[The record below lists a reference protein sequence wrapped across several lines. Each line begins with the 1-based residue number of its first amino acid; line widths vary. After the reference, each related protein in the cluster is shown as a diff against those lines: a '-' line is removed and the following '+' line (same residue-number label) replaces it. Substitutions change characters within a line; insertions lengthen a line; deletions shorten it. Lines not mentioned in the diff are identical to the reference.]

1 MKQEAEIVIADIIK
15 ETAAKTA
22 EAIYEKLKQDAK
34 KGRDKQI
41 NNTKLLLENYR
52 IFKEHVDN
60 AVFDL
65 VRLDEENETAFEIL
79 DSMWQRFGVGQAE
92 MKVQSIVKSATR
104 TRIIYEHVQSMLG
117 LYESFCYNSGK
128 DENIRRW
135 EVIKALY
142 IDDTQG
148 RTPSEIR
155 TELAE
160 KFFTDPRTI
169 YRWQLD
175 AIEKI
180 SVLVF
185 GIDGLKK

>member
-22 EAIYEKLKQDAK
+22 DAIYEKLKQDAK

-41 NNTKLLLENYR
+41 NNTKMLLENYR

-79 DSMWQRFGVGQAE
+79 DSMWQRFGVGRAE

-104 TRIIYEHVQSMLG
+104 TRIIFEHVQNMLG
-117 LYESFCYNSGK
+117 LYESFCNSSGK
-128 DENIRRW
+128 EENIRRW

-142 IDDTQG
+142 VDDTHG

-160 KFFTDPRTI
+160 KYFTDPRTI
-169 YRWQLD
+169 YRWQMD

>member
-79 DSMWQRFGVGQAE
+79 DSMWQRFGVGRAE

-104 TRIIYEHVQSMLG
+104 TRIIFEHVQNMLG
-117 LYESFCYNSGK
+117 LYENFCNSSGK
-128 DENIRRW
+128 EENIRRW

-142 IDDTQG
+142 VDDTRG

-160 KFFTDPRTI
+160 KYFTDPRTI
-169 YRWQLD
+169 YRWQMD

>member
-15 ETAAKTA
+15 ESAAKTA

-79 DSMWQRFGVGQAE
+79 DSMWQRFGVRRAE
-92 MKVQSIVKSATR
+92 MKVKSN
-104 TRIIYEHVQSMLG
+104 V
-117 LYESFCYNSGK
+117 
-128 DENIRRW
+128 
-135 EVIKALY
+135 
-142 IDDTQG
+142 
-148 RTPSEIR
+148 
-155 TELAE
+155 
-160 KFFTDPRTI
+160 
-169 YRWQLD
+169 
-175 AIEKI
+175 
-180 SVLVF
+180 
-185 GIDGLKK
+185 